1 MNWLCLD
8 RYLFLSCVLRSHWCW
23 RGWGHW
29 HKHLIHRKLLGSY
42 SCGCHHQIHNEHSKG
57 RNHIANEVLLSGN
70 ENLVLKISA
79 VSLGWSWPRIT
90 RESWNK
96 SGLESWR
103 QKNSHIFYGHHL
115 PLSFVNSS
123 AVPISCAMFLQCP
136 PMVLPSALIA
146 VVLYH
151 PNAVTL

>member
-8 RYLFLSCVLRSHWCW
+8 RYIFLSCVLRSHWCW

-42 SCGCHHQIHNEHSKG
+42 SCGCHHQIHIEHIKG
-57 RNHIANEVLLSGN
+57 RNHKANEVLLSGN
-70 ENLVLKISA
+70 ENLVFKISV
-79 VSLGWSWPRIT
+79 VSLRWSWLRIT
-90 RESWNK
+90 LESWNK

-103 QKNSHIFYGHHL
+103 QKTVI
-115 PLSFVNSS
+115 SFMDITCPW
-123 AVPISCAMFLQCP
+123 ALPISCALFLQCP
-136 PMVLPSALIA
+136 PMFLPSALIA

-151 PNAVTL
+151 PNSVTL